1 MSVCGF
7 AWSGLYTCWRIYFW
21 LVSPPAMSKLSCLKH
36 WTRSSFGSLSKAS
49 VHFGRTASPS
59 GMKAST
65 KQAVHGA
72 IRSYKHIEFGRYHI
86 CRIAQKKLTSR
97 KPQNVRRSGG
107 QIQDHL
113 VNLAVSL
120 WTSFALTD
128 SSKANLFLHISS
140 CRSTSLYEHLWL
152 SDTVWHSTGNFA
164 PENRIRII
172 FSWPGKPKMLSYAL
186 HQLTPW
192 RCHRVT
198 SELQGWIAAWKMD
211 CCLKVWGKPLPSP
224 WENFHAKLPLA
235 FLKWWRNYAN
245 PTPVLGKNTVQAPF
259 STSLAGF
266 ATLWLENAHG
276 HFERICVAWLWLAD
290 LSIQAGF
297 SDSQTCVHQ

>member
-1 MSVCGF
+1 
-7 AWSGLYTCWRIYFW
+7 
-21 LVSPPAMSKLSCLKH
+21 
-36 WTRSSFGSLSKAS
+36 
-49 VHFGRTASPS
+49 
-59 GMKAST
+59 
-65 KQAVHGA
+65 
-72 IRSYKHIEFGRYHI
+72 
-86 CRIAQKKLTSR
+86 
-97 KPQNVRRSGG
+97 VRRRGG
-107 QIQDHL
+107 QIQDDL

-164 PENRIRII
+164 PESRITI

-192 RCHRVT
+192 VGVT
-198 SELQGWIAAWKMD
+198 SELQGWIAAWKFGVNH
-211 CCLKVWGKPLPSP
+211 CRA
-224 WENFHAKLPLA
+224 H
-235 FLKWWRNYAN
+235 
-245 PTPVLGKNTVQAPF
+245 GKNFMLSCLYHFQNDGETTQIPPSSWKKHSA
-259 STSLAGF
+259 STIFSLAGGF
-266 ATLWLENAHG
+266 RATLWLENAGGRHG

-297 SDSQTCVHQ
+297 SDSQTWVHQ

>member
-164 PENRIRII
+164 PEIGSESSFHDLANQRC
-172 FSWPGKPKMLSYAL
+172 SAMLCINSP
-186 HQLTPW
+186 HEG
-192 RCHRVT
+192 VT
-198 SELQGWIAAWKMD
+198 VSPQNFRDGLLLERWIAAWKFGVNH
-211 CCLKVWGKPLPSP
+211 C
-224 WENFHAKLPLA
+224 
-235 FLKWWRNYAN
+235 
-245 PTPVLGKNTVQAPF
+245 Q
-259 STSLAGF
+259 
-266 ATLWLENAHG
+266 AHG
-276 HFERICVAWLWLAD
+276 KIFM
-290 LSIQAGF
+290 LS
-297 SDSQTCVHQ
+297 CL